1 MSLKGGE
8 AALQSSGGVIISLAS
23 DTGGSIRTPAGFCGL
38 FGHKPSPQTVSTH
51 GAYIHD
57 NVDPDLTLQ
66 TLGPI
71 SRHAE
76 DLAAILRVL
85 LGDNSHLLSLEKTV
99 ALSRCKFYLLTTHI
113 GGNLTSM
120 LDPEVTLAVQSVVD
134 YVEDNYGVTVKPLH
148 LPELHNCLAL
158 FSSEVSKVNKTT
170 LCNDAGISWVSWEL
184 VKMIFGRSSNTFPV
198 LIQSFMERIGEFFN
212 TSSHSK
218 NYDNDEV
225 LLLKNKVQNILG
237 DNGILLSPLHPT
249 LPPYQYQSYTKPFNF
264 LYSAVFNLLG
274 LPATVI
280 PIGLSQSR

>member
-1 MSLKGGE
+1 M
-8 AALQSSGGVIISLAS
+8 SLAS

-71 SRHAE
+71 TRHAE
-76 DLAAILRVL
+76 DLAPILKVL
-85 LGDNSHLLSLEKTV
+85 LGDNSHLLSLDKTV
-99 ALSRCKFYLLTTHI
+99 ALSKCKFYLLTTSI
-113 GGNLTSM
+113 GGNLTSV
-120 LDPEVTLAVQSVVD
+120 LDPEVKLAVQSVVD

-148 LPELHNCLAL
+148 LPELHNCLSM
-158 FSSEVSKVNKTT
+158 FSSEVSKANSTT

-184 VKMIFGRSSNTFPV
+184 VKMIFGKSSNSFPV
-198 LIQSFMERIGEFFN
+198 LIQALMERFEEFFKGNN

-218 NYDNDEV
+218 ENYEFTDEV

-237 DNGILLSPLHPT
+237 DNGILVSPLHPT

-264 LYSAVFNLLG
+264 LYSAVFNMLG
-274 LPATVI
+274 LPVTVI
-280 PIGLSQSR
+280 PVGLSQSRSVLSIS